1 MSSLND
7 LIVSA
12 RTLRLSVEAGE
23 GWAEDLADTALLLA
37 SAVSE
42 AQAELDLIKPVLRA
56 AADAKRDDD
65 THVNWVSKAGSVS
78 VTFPTARWKLD
89 KSADMSDLKDRL
101 GPSFERYFTERV
113 SYAPRKDLE
122 ASLSTRTASEGYEEE
137 VSTVFSAL
145 VREEPPPR
153 VGFKPANDLYLLW
166 E

>member
-12 RTLRLSVEAGE
+12 RTLRESVEDGE
-23 GWAEDLADTALLLA
+23 GWAEDLAETALLLA
-37 SAVSE
+37 SAVAE
-42 AQAELDLIKPVLRA
+42 AQAELDAIKPVLRA
-56 AADAKRDDD
+56 AADAQRDDD

-89 KSADMSDLKDRL
+89 KSADMSGLKDQL
-101 GPSFERYFTERV
+101 GASFERYFTERV

-122 ASLSTRTASEGYEEE
+122 TSLSTRTASEGYEEE
-137 VSTVFSAL
+137 VSTVFSVL
-145 VREEPPPR
+145 VREEPTPR
-153 VGFKPANDLYLLW
+153 VGFKPTDDLYLLW